1 MSMIFDG
8 EFETHRAPDELW
20 TYFVDPDIVADC
32 APGMEEMNRISDSE
46 YEATITV
53 GVGSVKPTFS
63 VDATVLEME
72 EPEML
77 VMKAEGSGGRKGAFE
92 AVSRM
97 EMSESE
103 DGGTIL
109 QWEAEANVSGIIA
122 SLGQRALGSVAER
135 LIGQFFDCMEG
146 KVEQGVDAT
155 PRMAPKSDAE
165 ADLD

>member
-8 EFETHRAPDELW
+8 EFETHRTPDELW
-20 TYFVDPDIVADC
+20 AYFTDPDIVADC
-32 APGMEEMNRISDSE
+32 APGMEEMRRITDSE

-72 EPEML
+72 EPEKL
-77 VMKAEGSGGRKGAFE
+77 VMKAEGRGGRKGAFE
-92 AVSRM
+92 AVSTM
-97 EMSESE
+97 EMNESE

-109 QWEAEANVSGIIA
+109 YWEAEADVSGIIA

-135 LIGQFFDCMEG
+135 LIGQFFDCMES
-146 KVEQGVDAT
+146 KVEEGVEAT
-155 PRMAPKSDAE
+155 PSMAPKPDIE